1 MPTWVSLLR
10 AINLGKRNQV
20 PMPALREALAK
31 AGFSDVRTYV
41 QSGNVVARSPHR
53 APAKVAERITALVK
67 DEFGLD
73 VPVIVRAPDQ
83 LDHVIAANPYPVAAQ
98 ERPNILHV
106 MFLAGAPDPDA
117 VRALHTD
124 EMTKDV
130 CRVDG
135 DNLYIDYGTGVH
147 GNRLTAAYLSRRLRV
162 DGTARN
168 WRTVTTLAQMARP
181 ERR

>member
-20 PMPALREALAK
+20 PMPALREALAN

-41 QSGNVVARSPHR
+41 QSGNVIARSPHR
-53 APAKVAERITALVK
+53 TPAKVAERITALVK

-73 VPVIVRAPDQ
+73 VPVIVRGPEQ
-83 LDHVIAANPYPVAAQ
+83 LDQVIAANPYPVAAA
-98 ERPNILHV
+98 ERPTILHV
-106 MFLAGAPDPDA
+106 MFLACVPKADA
-117 VRALHTD
+117 VQELHTD

-130 CRVDG
+130 CRVVG

-147 GNRLTAAYLSRRLRV
+147 GNRLTAAYLSKRLGV

-168 WRTVTTLAQMARP
+168 WRTVTTLAEMARP
-181 ERR
+181 ARR